1 MLDNQINEKNAPPR
15 IIPSLVEGFNTIASH
30 VYILIF
36 PVLIDVF
43 LWFGPM
49 LRIRNLLFPAIM
61 RAVNLSA
68 AAYGEDGSLFME
80 SSQRLWTAFL
90 EGFNILSGLRTYPV
104 GIPSLMIGQVTQ
116 QNPLGNLSVFE
127 MNSANS
133 AFLMIL
139 LISLIGIALGSIY
152 YTLIASVAS
161 QAGGR
166 IKINQLIKQALQ
178 SLLLS
183 LILFLAILTIGLPLM
198 CLFSSILLILPSLGM
213 LPLTIMGML
222 LLWILLPLAFS
233 PHGIFTHDL
242 RATRSIFVSVKLVRN
257 LMSVTGLFFISV
269 LIISYGMD
277 FLWSTPDPESW
288 MLLIGIIGHAFISS
302 GLIASTFIFYRNGLN
317 WMNNRTAP
325 NSMGVVEN

>member
-104 GIPSLMIGQVTQ
+104 GIPSFDDRPVRNQH
-116 QNPLGNLSVFE
+116 LGNLSVFE
-127 MNSANS
+127 MNR
-133 AFLMIL
+133 
-139 LISLIGIALGSIY
+139 
-152 YTLIASVAS
+152 
-161 QAGGR
+161 Q
-166 IKINQLIKQALQ
+166 
-178 SLLLS
+178 
-183 LILFLAILTIGLPLM
+183 
-198 CLFSSILLILPSLGM
+198 
-213 LPLTIMGML
+213 
-222 LLWILLPLAFS
+222 
-233 PHGIFTHDL
+233 
-242 RATRSIFVSVKLVRN
+242 
-257 LMSVTGLFFISV
+257 
-269 LIISYGMD
+269 
-277 FLWSTPDPESW
+277 TPP
-288 MLLIGIIGHAFISS
+288 F
-302 GLIASTFIFYRNGLN
+302 
-317 WMNNRTAP
+317 
-325 NSMGVVEN
+325 